1 MTRSDCRLI
10 GCMALAMWFGL
21 SAFAQDSAP
30 EKSPLDRLRERSAEF
45 RWRQQRNQW
54 ITTPE
59 EAPTGSQPADAADQA
74 DAPDPADMD
83 TEEAGPA
90 TPVSEVAPRP
100 DLTEI
105 IFDPPR
111 ASEVESDVAPPA
123 PKPNQTATTS
133 ESSIP
138 VAGRTGGQQPDVHR
152 EVLPLPEFLG
162 GEEPM
167 KLTPRNPAPFVD
179 WSVPPEGVANALVT
193 AAQQTT
199 DPVYE
204 DRERGKLRRITEISP
219 FFDYDPQG
227 GDACQHLC
235 PVPPSICDPNA
246 GFLCPE
252 EKPLPETRTADRY
265 FADMNFFWAPS
276 NIHYN
281 PLYFNDPVLER
292 YGQVRVHDVVQP
304 FYSMA
309 RLGIQLIGLPYE
321 MALHPMCDHEYPLG
335 YYRPGDPAPKLIYQP
350 PLNAKGG
357 AVAAGVYTGLIF
369 LVP

>member
-1 MTRSDCRLI
+1 MS
-10 GCMALAMWFGL
+10 
-21 SAFAQDSAP
+21 
-30 EKSPLDRLRERSAEF
+30 LR
-45 RWRQQRNQW
+45 
-54 ITTPE
+54 
-59 EAPTGSQPADAADQA
+59 
-74 DAPDPADMD
+74 
-83 TEEAGPA
+83 
-90 TPVSEVAPRP
+90 PR
-100 DLTEI
+100 T
-105 IFDPPR
+105 
-111 ASEVESDVAPPA
+111 
-123 PKPNQTATTS
+123 
-133 ESSIP
+133 
-138 VAGRTGGQQPDVHR
+138 
-152 EVLPLPEFLG
+152 
-162 GEEPM
+162 
-167 KLTPRNPAPFVD
+167 NPAPFVD
-179 WSVPPEGVANALVT
+179 WSVPPEEVANTLVT

-199 DPVYE
+199 GPVYE
-204 DRERGKLRRITEISP
+204 ERERGKLRRITEISP

-235 PVPPSICDPNA
+235 PVPPSICDPNS

-252 EKPLPETRTADRY
+252 EQPLPETRTADRY

-276 NIHYN
+276 NIYYN

-292 YGQVRVHDVVQP
+292 YGQVHVHDAVQP

-335 YYRPGDPAPKLIYQP
+335 YYRPGDPAPKLIYQL